1 LEEGDMIKV
10 LLTRRVRPENSQR
23 VLGLLTDLRAAALR
37 QPGYVTGETVVRGED
52 PVEVLAI
59 GTWLAEEYWNAWS
72 TSEERIEIEDMI
84 APLLAGEPRFAV
96 YHTPQEEFSEDAV
109 V

>member
-1 LEEGDMIKV
+1 MIKV
-10 LLTRRVRPENSQR
+10 FLTRRVRPENYRR
-23 VLGLLTDLRAAALR
+23 VMGLLADLRAVALH

-84 APLLAGEPRFAV
+84 SPLLASGPRAV
-96 YHTPQEEFSEDAV
+96 VYGTPQEEFSENSVSGAV
-109 V
+109 